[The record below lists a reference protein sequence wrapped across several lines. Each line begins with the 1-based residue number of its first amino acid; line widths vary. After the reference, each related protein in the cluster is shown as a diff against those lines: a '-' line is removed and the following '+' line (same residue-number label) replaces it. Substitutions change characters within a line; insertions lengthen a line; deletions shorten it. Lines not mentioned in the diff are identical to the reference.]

1 MANNKTMIIMEETKY
16 NSNVYCLVA
25 KLFQKYQLFRIFA
38 VILQNFGA
46 RLAFSRTLEKTW
58 SLWQFETMIMLSRVC
73 LPILDHFFDEINC
86 LCLKERHGMNRV

>member
-38 VILQNFGA
+38 VVLQNFGA
-46 RLAFSRTLEKTW
+46 RLAFQE
-58 SLWQFETMIMLSRVC
+58 
-73 LPILDHFFDEINC
+73 H
-86 LCLKERHGMNRV
+86 